1 MYAYKSTEKKAA
13 RNLLIRASY
22 GELAGPEE
30 LAVGL
35 LPLTEPLYCPGK
47 SVLHILTNLC
57 PAKID

>member
-1 MYAYKSTEKKAA
+1 M

-35 LPLTEPLYCPGK
+35 LPLTEPFYCPGK
-47 SVLHILTNLC
+47 SVLNILTNLC
-57 PAKID
+57 PVKVE

>member
-1 MYAYKSTEKKAA
+1 M

-35 LPLTEPLYCPGK
+35 LPLTKPLYCPGK
-47 SVLHILTNLC
+47 RVLYILTDLC
-57 PAKID
+57 PVKIE

>member
-1 MYAYKSTEKKAA
+1 M

-47 SVLHILTNLC
+47 CVLYILTDLC
-57 PAKID
+57 PVKIE